1 MKTKSGAMRD
11 YILLRLI
18 AQLAAA
24 PAKTSTITLR
34 MGLVSIGPFRL
45 KKTLTGIELSFF
57 CILVS
62 PASTSSHPL
71 FWGWPSLG
79 ITKSTL

>member
-24 PAKTSTITLR
+24 PGLYRSRFLQPNIDRTETSRRDLQNTL
-34 MGLVSIGPFRL
+34 LCTAL
-45 KKTLTGIELSFF
+45 K
-57 CILVS
+57 
-62 PASTSSHPL
+62 SH
-71 FWGWPSLG
+71 F
-79 ITKSTL
+79 IDK